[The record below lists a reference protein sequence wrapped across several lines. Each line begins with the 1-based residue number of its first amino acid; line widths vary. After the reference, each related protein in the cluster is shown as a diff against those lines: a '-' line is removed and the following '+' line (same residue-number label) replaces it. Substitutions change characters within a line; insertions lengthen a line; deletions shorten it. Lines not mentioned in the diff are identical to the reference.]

1 MHQSGIQLVNNFS
14 HPAIWT
20 VIIGCIFAAPALQ
33 AAEPTLCEDSEIPVF
48 SCMLKNS
55 KTVSICASAS
65 PARGHVDYRFGTKSN
80 VELHY
85 SANVDR
91 PGNTFHR
98 GEVVYA
104 NNSDEMI
111 WFTNGKYRYSVYSP
125 IRGVPGLI
133 VWLHGNA
140 VVRLECKNNGRGA
153 TEAVNAASSLI
164 IEHGTGDLATF
175 EKMWG
180 EH

>member
-1 MHQSGIQLVNNFS
+1 MNNFS
-14 HPAIWT
+14 HLKFLT
-20 VIIGCIFAAPALQ
+20 VFICCFCAAPTLQ

-85 SANVDR
+85 SANVDS
-91 PGNTFHR
+91 PGNKFHR

-133 VWLHGNA
+133 VSLHGNA
-140 VVRLECKNNGRGA
+140 VVRLECKNKGRGA
-153 TEAVNAASSLI
+153 TEAFNTASSFI
-164 IEHGTGDLATF
+164 IEHGTGGLATF
-175 EKMWG
+175 EKMWD

>member
-1 MHQSGIQLVNNFS
+1 VNNFS
-14 HPAIWT
+14 HPAFWT
-20 VIIGCIFAAPALQ
+20 VFIGCVFSAPTLQ
-33 AAEPTLCEDSEIPVF
+33 AAEPTLCEDSEIAVF
-48 SCMLKNS
+48 SCMLKNT

-65 PARGHVDYRFGTKSN
+65 PARGYVDYRFGTRSN
-80 VELHY
+80 VELRY
-85 SANVDR
+85 SANVDH
-91 PGNTFHR
+91 PDNKFHR

-133 VWLHGNA
+133 VSLHGDA

-153 TEAVNAASSLI
+153 TEAFNAASSFI

-175 EKMWG
+175 EKMWD